1 MKIARIEVLKLFGV
15 FDHEII
21 LKKGGITIV
30 IGDNGLG
37 KTVILESIN
46 ALFCRKFDFF
56 ETLEFASFNFQFDN
70 GDIWQLSKE
79 VSNSGISLYISRDS
93 IDKPVKSLRKHKIHH
108 VYGVRHKR
116 ARSYREREY
125 EMLIRKERELEY
137 DLMLSS
143 KIKRYSDERSS
154 IERYELEKEYHRRK
168 MMMYKHREHM
178 EWEDTEDL
186 NVPKWFLQDIDKVD
200 VSLIETQR
208 VITAKEIGSD
218 SYINNVKKCSDELK
232 DQIDSA
238 ANKSGRVTTLLD
250 SSYPNRLIKKL
261 KQGSNDTFEEL
272 NDALAALDARRKNL
286 SAMGLTVNLDDS
298 NLLQINKKQESLIEV
313 LKLYID
319 DSHKKLDPYEELSK
333 KVELFKGII
342 NKRFKHKDIEI
353 KRERGLVFRSTVVKD
368 ENGEFK
374 EISHTKLSSGEQN
387 ELILFYELIFKAH
400 ENDVVLIDE
409 PELSLHISWQ
419 NKFIKDLKSINTMN
433 GVTVIIAT
441 HSPDII
447 DDNWDLKVELKGL
460 E

>member
-178 EWEDTEDL
+178 EWEDT
-186 NVPKWFLQDIDKVD
+186 
-200 VSLIETQR
+200 
-208 VITAKEIGSD
+208 
-218 SYINNVKKCSDELK
+218 
-232 DQIDSA
+232 
-238 ANKSGRVTTLLD
+238 
-250 SSYPNRLIKKL
+250 
-261 KQGSNDTFEEL
+261 
-272 NDALAALDARRKNL
+272 
-286 SAMGLTVNLDDS
+286 
-298 NLLQINKKQESLIEV
+298 
-313 LKLYID
+313 
-319 DSHKKLDPYEELSK
+319 
-333 KVELFKGII
+333 
-342 NKRFKHKDIEI
+342 
-353 KRERGLVFRSTVVKD
+353 
-368 ENGEFK
+368 
-374 EISHTKLSSGEQN
+374 
-387 ELILFYELIFKAH
+387 
-400 ENDVVLIDE
+400 
-409 PELSLHISWQ
+409 
-419 NKFIKDLKSINTMN
+419 
-433 GVTVIIAT
+433 
-441 HSPDII
+441 
-447 DDNWDLKVELKGL
+447 
-460 E
+460 